1 MIRKAAA
8 LLLVGYV
15 ALACSGCIAAT
26 GVVSLTQPMYVG
38 GIPVLVLTTFDD
50 GGEPHDRVLARI
62 ETEGHLFVSAT
73 HWIRPW
79 YHRALAN
86 PKVQV
91 TIDGKKADY
100 LAVPVADEERERL
113 LSVSK
118 LPLGFSIIFGFAPR
132 QFLRLDPV

>member
-8 LLLVGYV
+8 IVLLAYL
-15 ALACSGCIAAT
+15 AIACSGCIAAT
-26 GVVSLTQPMYVG
+26 GVISLTQPTYVG

-50 GGEPHDRVLARI
+50 DGKPHDRVLARI
-62 ETEGHLFVSAT
+62 ENEGQLFVSSN
-73 HWIRPW
+73 HWIRTW
-79 YHRALAN
+79 YHRALAH

-100 LAVPVADEERERL
+100 LAVPVAPEERERL
-113 LSVSK
+113 RSVSK
-118 LPLGFSIIFGFAPR
+118 LPLAFSIIIGFAPR